1 MATILLTGATGAVGS
16 SLAPLLKERGHKLI
30 CLIRG
35 REPVAR
41 LQKAVGNTDGIV
53 VFNGDVTLPNL
64 GLSERETRIW
74 KRQIDKVVN
83 CAASTQLD
91 GGEPKST
98 YQVNVLGVKNLLEFA
113 KDLSIPEFHQVSTA
127 YVAGDADY
135 FSEDDFDTGQ
145 NSRNFYEKTKRE
157 AEQLLVRWRY
167 GKFSIYRLGIV
178 VGDYQIGYTPVFNGY
193 YVFASSLWSLRNS
206 LATKPKEEM
215 TQYLREGIG
224 FDLDGLLVLPIYLNF
239 AHDST
244 LNIVPVD
251 WAAGTMAD
259 LVGLDAE
266 DKVFHV
272 VHPRPKKARWIN
284 NVSLRRLGIKGFYYG
299 DYADYSSRSNLSR
312 LQKVFD
318 RRTQQYLPYITHECR
333 FETANAFYALKER
346 YKAPPEI
353 DEIFLFTILDYA
365 KSVNFGR
372 QKPELEKAR
381 V

>member
-1 MATILLTGATGAVGS
+1 MATILLTGVTGTVGS
-16 SLAPLLKERGHKLI
+16 SLAPLLIERGHKLV

-35 REPVAR
+35 GNPVAR
-41 LQKAVGNTDGIV
+41 LERAVGRADGITV
-53 VFNGDVTLPNL
+53 LNGDVTLLNL
-64 GLSERETRIW
+64 GLSEREARVW
-74 KRQIDKVVN
+74 KRKIDKVVN
-83 CAASTQLD
+83 CAASIQLD
-91 GGEPKST
+91 GGEPEATLK
-98 YQVNVLGVKNLLEFA
+98 VNVTGVKNLLGFA

-157 AEQLLVRWRY
+157 AEQLLLRWRY

-178 VGDYQIGYTPVFNGY
+178 VGDYQTGYTQAFNGY

-206 LATKPKEEM
+206 LAVKPKEEM
-215 TQYLREGIG
+215 AQYLREGVG

-239 AHDST
+239 AYSST

-251 WAAGTMAD
+251 WAAETMAG
-259 LVGLDAE
+259 LVSLDAE
-266 DKVFHV
+266 EKVFHV
-272 VHPRPKKARWIN
+272 VHPRPKKARWVN
-284 NVSLRRLGIKGFYYG
+284 NISLRRLGVKGFYYG

-333 FETANAFYALKER
+333 FEVANALYALKER
-346 YKAPPEI
+346 YKPPPEI
-353 DEIFLFTILDYA
+353 DEMFLFTILDYA
-365 KSVNFGR
+365 KSVDFGR
-372 QKPELEKAR
+372 QKPEPKA
-381 V
+381 VMA